1 MSSSSIRVGL
11 ALGGGRRKIQRGGLS
26 WAQSSS
32 AAAVS
37 PIGERLRLSQ
47 RSRRPAAVS
56 VSPTPTISDIEA
68 GPLSFLS
75 ARQTMILAT
84 VAMVAVLVVL
94 GLVRSNHQAVSHSYQ
109 LSHLTQQKLNL
120 LETNRQLKAELAK
133 VSSLAHLE
141 TVALET
147 LGLVVPQKGQI
158 VVID

>member
-1 MSSSSIRVGL
+1 
-11 ALGGGRRKIQRGGLS
+11 
-26 WAQSSS
+26 
-32 AAAVS
+32 
-37 PIGERLRLSQ
+37 
-47 RSRRPAAVS
+47 
-56 VSPTPTISDIEA
+56 
-68 GPLSFLS
+68 
-75 ARQTMILAT
+75 MILAT